1 MIVYE
6 VGKGLY
12 INLTNRCT
20 NSCDFCVRSTKDGYY
35 GDLWLDSEPSADDV
49 IEELKRRDLSTYS
62 ELVFC
67 GYGEPTIR
75 IDEIVAVSKYVRSVS
90 DIHTRINTNGQANL
104 IHGCDVTPLLEGL
117 IDEVSV
123 SLNTANAAD
132 YQNICHSD
140 FGEDA
145 YAGLIEFA
153 SLCSLHVK
161 KVVLSVVDTTI
172 PDEDIEKCREI
183 AKCAGVEL
191 RVREFIS

>member
-49 IEELKRRDLSTYS
+49 IEELKRLDLSTYS

-104 IHGCDVTPLLEGL
+104 IHGCDVTPMLE
-117 IDEVSV
+117 
-123 SLNTANAAD
+123 
-132 YQNICHSD
+132 
-140 FGEDA
+140 
-145 YAGLIEFA
+145 
-153 SLCSLHVK
+153 
-161 KVVLSVVDTTI
+161 
-172 PDEDIEKCREI
+172 
-183 AKCAGVEL
+183 
-191 RVREFIS
+191 